1 MARVLRPLSISL
13 LHCLINWPID
23 CDNVIIYTLVSTV
36 FIITVY
42 RLNVDHLKCMECASS
57 FRYLEN
63 SHRDFLVKVPKSK
76 NLEAE
81 CSKIF
86 DYKIL
91 DSGGYFYSC
100 FSQ

>member
-1 MARVLRPLSISL
+1 MVRVLRPLSISL

-42 RLNVDHLKCMECASS
+42 RLNVDHLKCMKCASN
-57 FRYLEN
+57 FRYLEII
-63 SHRDFLVKVPKSK
+63 HRDFLVKVPKSK

-86 DYKIL
+86 D
-91 DSGGYFYSC
+91 
-100 FSQ
+100 